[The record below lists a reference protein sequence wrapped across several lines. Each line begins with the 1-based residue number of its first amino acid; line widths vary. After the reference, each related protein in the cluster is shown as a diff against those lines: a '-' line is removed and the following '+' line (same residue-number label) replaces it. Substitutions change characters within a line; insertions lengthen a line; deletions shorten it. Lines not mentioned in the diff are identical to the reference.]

1 LPLPW
6 KKKNIKKECANPL
19 EDKDILLHE
28 KLSST
33 KWHSNQL
40 NAAKAMPL
48 KALNIAK

>member
-1 LPLPW
+1 MD
-6 KKKNIKKECANPL
+6 KKKILRRNVQTHWKT
-19 EDKDILLHE
+19 DILLHK